1 VGPGKQGSTQS
12 DRAQSAA
19 HAALQLARSSKSG
32 HNEAAQPALLTEQIG
47 NLSPSSRPT
56 SRGARTTGSRV
67 LVEAG
72 ALPPVPVH
80 ELAAVGGAE
89 HLEQGRIV

>member
-1 VGPGKQGSTQS
+1 
-12 DRAQSAA
+12 
-19 HAALQLARSSKSG
+19 
-32 HNEAAQPALLTEQIG
+32 
-47 NLSPSSRPT
+47 
-56 SRGARTTGSRV
+56 V